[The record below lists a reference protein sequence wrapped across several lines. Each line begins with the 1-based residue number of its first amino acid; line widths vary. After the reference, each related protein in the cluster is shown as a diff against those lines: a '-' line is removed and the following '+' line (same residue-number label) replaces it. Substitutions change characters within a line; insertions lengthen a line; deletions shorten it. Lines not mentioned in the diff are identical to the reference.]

1 MESNDFDSDCIVTD
15 LIKSREKISMIN
27 VKEPVL
33 KRCKLG
39 YEEGFHIKTI
49 PANDH
54 CIANCFATHN
64 KLLDMVQD
72 LLDSDFGDNIN
83 FYKDFSEFNEDDILR
98 EMYPYTMEIR
108 YSNST
113 VDVVLNA
120 FRRT

>member
-15 LIKSREKISMIN
+15 LIKSRKKISMIN
-27 VKEPVL
+27 DKEQ
-33 KRCKLG
+33 
-39 YEEGFHIKTI
+39 GFHMKTI
-49 PANDH
+49 PANGH

-72 LLDSDFGDNIN
+72 LLDSEFGDNIN
-83 FYKDFSEFNEDDILR
+83 FYEDFSEFNEDDILR

-120 FRRT
+120 FCRT